1 MLILTFEDSEEEIL
15 NHIVSFVSTGTK
27 AFQVVENA
35 RTELRFDGLEID
47 VAKRLVRKQKQEVD
61 LTFTEFEILHL
72 LARNPGRVFSKEQIY
87 NSVWKEPYFGN
98 ENVLNTH
105 INRLRLKLKSNAE
118 DSTAYVKTLWG
129 IGYKM
134 EEK

>member
-1 MLILTFEDSEEEIL
+1 MALNLWLLLCAEPCDYEGRFQILYIL
-15 NHIVSFVSTGTK
+15 ASH
-27 AFQVVENA
+27 
-35 RTELRFDGLEID
+35 
-47 VAKRLVRKQKQEVD
+47 
-61 LTFTEFEILHL
+61 
-72 LARNPGRVFSKEQIY
+72 PGQAYSKERLYELI
-87 NSVWKEPYFGN
+87 WKEPYFGN

>member
-1 MLILTFEDSEEEIL
+1 
-15 NHIVSFVSTGTK
+15 
-27 AFQVVENA
+27 
-35 RTELRFDGLEID
+35 
-47 VAKRLVRKQKQEVD
+47 
-61 LTFTEFEILHL
+61 
-72 LARNPGRVFSKEQIY
+72 
-87 NSVWKEPYFGN
+87 
-98 ENVLNTH
+98 VLNTH